1 MSSPSRASVLGLVAL
16 VAMVALVA
24 CGGSEPGGAL
34 VEPSASTAVTPPPPP
49 PSAPPSAPPP
59 SDASVP
65 PSPFGV
71 RADYFDGFHDLVL
84 TRTEPAV
91 ALRLADGVA
100 PHDKV
105 RAVLYSV
112 RYTAAL
118 EIAAEGVYEL
128 VARSDDGVR
137 VFVDGK
143 LAVDDFTIHALTE
156 TRAKVTLT
164 RGAHALRVDYFQHRG
179 AAELELLWTPPGGR
193 TEPIPPAAL
202 KPAAAAPTDAAG
214 VKLPGPVP
222 TFTNPVVPFDC
233 PDPGVLRDGG
243 ARPTYYMVCTGGTM
257 AIRSSDDLVSWTATG
272 KSILPSGKASWSANG
287 ARNWAPE
294 IHKVGAS
301 YVAYYTAADGADR
314 LAIGAASAPSPL
326 GPWVDRGGPLVTDA
340 MGAIDATFFQ
350 DDDGK
355 RYLYWKVDGNATGRP
370 TPILVRE
377 LAATGLDFAPGS
389 TATTVLT
396 NDASTFEG
404 GVVEAPWVVKRS
416 GLYYMFYS
424 ANVYDDRYRTGVARA
439 SSPRGPFTKRGA
451 PLLGNNARWV
461 GPGHGSVVTTHGV
474 DLFFHHA
481 WPALPNGKHDTS
493 KGRHGL
499 IAPITWRAGWPELG
513 TGTSVTGPIPWP

>member
-1 MSSPSRASVLGLVAL
+1 MLPSRALVVGLVAL
-16 VAMVALVA
+16 VALAA
-24 CGGSEPGGAL
+24 CGGSESGGLL
-34 VEPSASTAVTPPPPP
+34 VEPSAAPSAAPPPSALPSTPSPAPSADASAPPP
-49 PSAPPSAPPP
+49 PS
-59 SDASVP
+59 
-65 PSPFGV
+65 GV

-91 ALRLADGVA
+91 ALSLADGVA
-100 PHDKV
+100 PHEKL
-105 RAVLYSV
+105 RPILYSV
-112 RYTAAL
+112 RYSGTL
-118 EIAAEGVYEL
+118 GIAAEGAYEL
-128 VARSDDGVR
+128 IARSDDGVR

-143 LAVDDFTIHALTE
+143 LVVDAFTIHALTE
-156 TRAKVTLT
+156 TRAKVTLA

-179 AAELELLWTPPGGR
+179 AAELALLWTPPGGR
-193 TEPIPPAAL
+193 TEPIPPGAL
-202 KPAAAAPTDAAG
+202 TPAAAAPTDAAG

-233 PDPGVLRDGG
+233 PDPGVLRDEG
-243 ARPTYYMVCTGGTM
+243 ARPTYYMVCTGGTLP
-257 AIRSSDDLVSWTATG
+257 IRASDDLVSWTPTG
-272 KSILPSGKASWSANG
+272 KSVLPTGKAPWSANG

-294 IHKVGAS
+294 LHKVGAR

-326 GPWVDRGGPLVTDA
+326 GPWVDRGSPLVTDA

-377 LAATGLDFAPGS
+377 LAVTGLEFAPGS
-389 TATTVLT
+389 AAATVLT

-416 GLYYMFYS
+416 GLYYLFYS

-451 PLLGNNARWV
+451 PLLGNNAQWV
-461 GPGHGSVVTTHGV
+461 GPGHGSVVTSHGV
-474 DLFFHHA
+474 DRFFHHA
-481 WPALPNGKHDTS
+481 WPALPSGKHDTS
-493 KGRHGL
+493 KGRYGL
-499 IAPITWRAGWPELG
+499 LAPITWKGGWPELG
-513 TGTSVTGPIPWP
+513 AGTSVTGPIPWP